1 MVELF
6 ELDKSEISMESKLNQ
21 DLGLDSIDAIDLICE
36 LQKFV
41 GKRLKPEDFKS
52 VRTIG
57 DVVKA
62 AEEILGEKQKNPL

>member
-36 LQKFV
+36 LQNL
-41 GKRLKPEDFKS
+41 GKRLKPK
-52 VRTIG
+52 
-57 DVVKA
+57 
-62 AEEILGEKQKNPL
+62 ILNLCVP